1 MNWYN
6 VNITNEIIIKKW
18 KNAIFGDVSPKENII
33 QSNVTEKTALLEN
46 QLRKNG
52 ISDENSTES
61 AENIIASDV
70 MNIVVDDI
78 QKSKENGK
86 IKIKLKDNMQVNNN
100 YTIDIEFSGKI
111 SDNLIGLYRTSY
123 NTTEGESR

>member
-70 MNIVVDDI
+70 MNIVVDEI